1 MSIVRTLVN
10 KQLIRAESDMRAGTP
25 DDVVVHAESYLIL
38 LEEHLV
44 RLRDLKGI
52 PRNGDAMQ
60 SPFAMELVEQI
71 RGAIRSAVVLT
82 GSERNRIESLI
93 SSFTTVSGWS
103 AVETFNLL
111 AYRDACDWELIGTHV
126 RTISRGANMSVTD
139 AVLEAKRLRREAYFD
154 HRKAA

>member
-10 KQLIRAESDMRAGTP
+10 KQLIQAEADMRAGTP
-25 DDVVVHAESYLIL
+25 DDVVAHAESYFML

-60 SPFAMELVEQI
+60 SPFARELVEQI
-71 RGAIRSAVVLT
+71 RGAIRSAIEQAT
-82 GSERNRIESLI
+82 TERNRIESLI
-93 SSFTTVSGWS
+93 SSFTMVSGWS

-111 AYRDACDWELIGTHV
+111 GFRGACDWELIGTHV
-126 RTISRGANMSVTD
+126 RSISQGADMSVNE
-139 AVLEAKRLRREAYFD
+139 AVLDAKRLRHESYFD
-154 HRKAA
+154 LRKAA